1 MDFKNFIG
9 YKNDE
14 RVMPLCFWLLI
25 ISSYVRNF
33 DNPTVMRFSVK
44 NEKLLKKY
52 EKACGRIK
60 KKVI

>member
-52 EKACGRIK
+52 KKA
-60 KKVI
+60 